1 MIERSRRVVPRRA
14 PKGRTKPGGKLAQ
27 QTMRG
32 MRLGTQSL
40 ESERGV
46 NFSARET
53 YTFLCVNDHS
63 SEIIFAADAEI
74 PQTWQCKSCNQQAV
88 QLKDGKLI
96 KLDASELKIPRSHWE
111 MLLERRSRE
120 ELEEI
125 LQERLDYIRAR
136 RAGGQADL

>member
-1 MIERSRRVVPRRA
+1 M
-14 PKGRTKPGGKLAQ
+14 AQ

-46 NFSARET
+46 NYSARVTHLFQCANEH
-53 YTFLCVNDHS
+53 V
-63 SEIIFAADAEI
+63 SEIVFSADAEI
-74 PQTWQCKSCNQQAV
+74 PQTWQCKNCQLQAV
-88 QLKDGKLI
+88 QLEDGKRI
-96 KLDASELKIPRSHWE
+96 KLDAAEDKVPRSHWE

>member
-1 MIERSRRVVPRRA
+1 M
-14 PKGRTKPGGKLAQ
+14 AQ

-46 NFSARET
+46 NYSARVT
-53 YTFLCVNDHS
+53 HSFQCVNNHV
-63 SEIIFAADAEI
+63 SEMIFSADAEI
-74 PQTWQCKSCNQQAV
+74 PQTWQCKHCTAQAV
-88 QLKDGKLI
+88 LLENGKLV
-96 KLDASELKIPRSHWE
+96 KLDVSEDKTPRSHWE

-125 LQERLDYIRAR
+125 LQERLDYIRER

>member
-1 MIERSRRVVPRRA
+1 M
-14 PKGRTKPGGKLAQ
+14 AQ

-46 NFSARET
+46 NYSARVTHSFQCKNDHVSEIVFSAE
-53 YTFLCVNDHS
+53 
-63 SEIIFAADAEI
+63 ADI
-74 PQTWQCKSCNQQAV
+74 PQTWQCKSCPAMGT
-88 QLKDGKLI
+88 LLEDGKRI
-96 KLDASELKIPRSHWE
+96 TLDASDDKTPRSHWE
-111 MLLERRSRE
+111 MLLERRTRE

>member
-1 MIERSRRVVPRRA
+1 M
-14 PKGRTKPGGKLAQ
+14 AQ

-46 NFSARET
+46 NYSPRVSHSFQCKNDHVSEIVFSAE
-53 YTFLCVNDHS
+53 
-63 SEIIFAADAEI
+63 ADI
-74 PQTWQCKSCNQQAV
+74 PQTWQCKSCPQQAV
-88 QLKDGKLI
+88 LLEDGKLI
-96 KLDASELKIPRSHWE
+96 TLDLVEDKIPRSHWE
-111 MLLERRSRE
+111 MLLERRTRE

>member
-1 MIERSRRVVPRRA
+1 M
-14 PKGRTKPGGKLAQ
+14 AQ

-40 ESERGV
+40 ETDRGV
-46 NFSARET
+46 SFSARSE
-53 YTFLCVNDHS
+53 HS
-63 SEIIFAADAEI
+63 YQCPNNHVSQMVFSADAEI
-74 PQTWQCKSCNQQAV
+74 PQTWQCKNCTLQSI
-88 QLKDGKLI
+88 LLEDGKMVV
-96 KLDASELKIPRSHWE
+96 LDIPEDKTPRSHWE

-125 LQERLDYIRAR
+125 LQERLSYIRAR

>member
-1 MIERSRRVVPRRA
+1 M
-14 PKGRTKPGGKLAQ
+14 AQ

-46 NFSARET
+46 NYSARSNHS
-53 YTFLCVNDHS
+53 YQCVNNHV
-63 SEIIFAADAEI
+63 SEMVFSADAEI
-74 PQTWQCKSCNQQAV
+74 PQTWQCKQCPEQAT
-88 QLKDGKLI
+88 LLEDGKMI
-96 KLDASELKIPRSHWE
+96 VLDASDDKTPRSHWE
-111 MLLERRSRE
+111 MLLERRTRE

>member
-1 MIERSRRVVPRRA
+1 MS
-14 PKGRTKPGGKLAQ
+14 Q

-32 MRLGTQSL
+32 MRLGSQSL

-46 NFSARET
+46 NYSARSTFNYECAKGHET
-53 YTFLCVNDHS
+53 SLV
-63 SEIIFAADAEI
+63 FAAEAEV
-74 PQTWQCKSCNQQAV
+74 PQTWQCRQCDSDAI
-88 QLKDGKLI
+88 LLEDGKKVI
-96 KLDASELKIPRSHWE
+96 LDAGEDKTPRSHWE
-111 MLLERRSRE
+111 MLLERRSRD

>member
-1 MIERSRRVVPRRA
+1 M
-14 PKGRTKPGGKLAQ
+14 AQ

-46 NFSARET
+46 SYSARAT
-53 YTFLCVNDHS
+53 YIFQCINDHM
-63 SEIIFAADAEI
+63 SELVFAADAEI
-74 PQTWQCKSCNQQAV
+74 PQTWQCKSCKAQAI
-88 QLKDGKLI
+88 LLEDGKKVI
-96 KLDASELKIPRSHWE
+96 LDAAEDKTPRSHWE
-111 MLLERRSRE
+111 MLLERRTRD

>member
-1 MIERSRRVVPRRA
+1 M
-14 PKGRTKPGGKLAQ
+14 AQ

-46 NFSARET
+46 NYSARVSHS
-53 YTFLCVNDHS
+53 YLCKNEHV
-63 SEIIFAADAEI
+63 SEMVFSADAEI
-74 PQTWQCKSCNQQAV
+74 PQTWQCKSCPAQAV
-88 QLKDGKLI
+88 LLEDGKI
-96 KLDASELKIPRSHWE
+96 VTLDASEDKIPRSHWE

>member
-1 MIERSRRVVPRRA
+1 M
-14 PKGRTKPGGKLAQ
+14 AQ

-46 NFSARET
+46 NFSARAS
-53 YTFLCVNDHS
+53 HS
-63 SEIIFAADAEI
+63 YQCANEHVSEMVFSADAEI
-74 PQTWQCKSCNQQAV
+74 PQTWQCKSCTEQATL
-88 QLKDGKLI
+88 LKDGKRI
-96 KLDASELKIPRSHWE
+96 KLDASENKVPRTHWE
-111 MLLERRSRE
+111 MLLERRTRD

>member
-1 MIERSRRVVPRRA
+1 M
-14 PKGRTKPGGKLAQ
+14 AQ

-32 MRLGTQSL
+32 MRLGAQSL

-46 NFSARET
+46 NYSARVT
-53 YTFLCVNDHS
+53 HS
-63 SEIIFAADAEI
+63 FQCKNNHISEMVFAADAEI
-74 PQTWQCKSCNQQAV
+74 PQTWQCKSCPQQAI
-88 QLKDGKLI
+88 LLADGKQVV
-96 KLDASELKIPRSHWE
+96 LDASEDKIPRSHWE

-125 LQERLDYIRAR
+125 LQERLEYIRAR

>member
-1 MIERSRRVVPRRA
+1 M
-14 PKGRTKPGGKLAQ
+14 AQ

-46 NFSARET
+46 NYSARLT
-53 YTFLCVNDHS
+53 HVYQCVNGHQ
-63 SEIIFAADAEI
+63 SELVFAADAEI
-74 PQTWQCKSCNQQAV
+74 PQTWQCKHCTAQAI
-88 QLKDGKLI
+88 LLEDGKQVI
-96 KLDASELKIPRSHWE
+96 LDASEDKTPRSHWE
-111 MLLERRSRE
+111 MLLERRTRD